1 MKKQELCISL
11 LAAALLSGGMSVLAQ
26 TPAQVPAKTP
36 VWEKSVSVG
45 LTLTRGNSETLLATA
60 NILAA
65 KRWEHNELS
74 LGVDGAYGETK
85 LPGATNSTKN
95 AESLHGFIQYN
106 RLFTERLYGFG
117 RVDALHD
124 AVADVEYRL
133 TLSPGAGY
141 YFIKNERT
149 KLSAEVGPAF
159 IYEKIGSADE
169 HGYFALR
176 VAERFEQKISD
187 RARIWQSAEILPQVD
202 DFDNY
207 LINAELGIEADL
219 TKDKRLALR
228 SFIQDSYDNV
238 PAPGRKKN
246 DLKWVTAIAYKF

>member
-1 MKKQELCISL
+1 M
-11 LAAALLSGGMSVLAQ
+11 AVALLGGGMIVLAQ
-26 TPAQVPAKTP
+26 TPAPAPEKKP
-36 VWEKSVSVG
+36 AWERSASVG

-65 KRWEHNELS
+65 KKWEHNELS
-74 LGVDGAYGETK
+74 LGADGTYGETK

-106 RLFTERLYGFG
+106 RLFTERLYGYG

-133 TLSPGAGY
+133 TFSPGAGY
-141 YFIKNERT
+141 YFIKNENT
-149 KLSAEVGPAF
+149 KLSAEAGPAF
-159 IYEKIGSADE
+159 IYEKVGNADE

-176 VAERFEQKISD
+176 LAERFDQKISD
-187 RARIWQSAEILPQVD
+187 RARIWQSVEFLPQVD
-202 DFDNY
+202 HFDNY
-207 LINAELGIEADL
+207 LINAELGVEADL
-219 TKDKRLALR
+219 TKDKKLTLR
-228 SFIQDSYDNV
+228 SFVQDTYDNE
-238 PAPGRKKN
+238 PAPGRKRN

>member
-1 MKKQELCISL
+1 MKKGCFWALVIVL
-11 LAAALLSGGMSVLAQ
+11 LGLADS
-26 TPAQVPAKTP
+26 TRSFAQVPAPAEKKP
-36 VWEKSVSVG
+36 AWEKSASVG

-65 KRWEHNELS
+65 KKWEKNELS

-106 RLFTERLYGFG
+106 RLLTGRLYGYG

-133 TLSPGAGY
+133 TFSPGAGY
-141 YFIKNERT
+141 YFIKSENT

-169 HGYFALR
+169 HGYFTLR

-187 RARIWQSAEILPQVD
+187 RARIWQSAEFLPQVD
-202 DFDNY
+202 HFENY

-219 TKDKRLALR
+219 TKDKKLALR
-228 SFIQDSYDNV
+228 SFIQDTYDNE

>member
-1 MKKQELCISL
+1 M
-11 LAAALLSGGMSVLAQ
+11 AVALLSGGVMVLGQ
-26 TPAQVPAKTP
+26 SPDPAPEKIP
-36 VWEKSVSVG
+36 VWEKSASVG

-65 KRWEHNELS
+65 KKWQRNELS
-74 LGVDGAYGETK
+74 LGADGTYGETK
-85 LPGATNSTKN
+85 LPGATDSTKN

-106 RLFTERLYGFG
+106 RLFTERLYGYG
-117 RVDALHD
+117 RIDALHD
-124 AVADVEYRL
+124 AVADIEYRL
-133 TLSPGAGY
+133 TFSPGAGY
-141 YFIKNERT
+141 YFIKNENT
-149 KLSAEVGPAF
+149 KLSAEAGPAF
-159 IYEKIGSADE
+159 ILEKLGSADE
-169 HGYFALR
+169 HGYFTLR
-176 VAERFEQKISD
+176 LAERFEQKISD

-238 PAPGRKKN
+238 PAPGRKRN